1 MAADEDTSGK
11 VKKDKNLEIGDRSM
25 TSVKPTSIERIL
37 SNHRNKGNLDMKYDM
52 EQENMKDVIKRK
64 QDTKKKN
71 CF

>member
-11 VKKDKNLEIGDRSM
+11 VKRIKSWRQGDGSM
-25 TSVKPTSIERIL
+25 TLVKLTSIERIL

-52 EQENMKDVIKRK
+52 EQENMKDVIKK
-64 QDTKKKN
+64 QDMEKKN